1 MDNQQSYKLAVAA
14 AHHVESFNFIYEQ
27 GLAKI
32 LHYLQPMELHEKDLS
47 PENHTKQKYIQYSL
61 QIH

>member
-27 GLAKI
+27 GLNK
-32 LHYLQPMELHEKDLS
+32 LLSYLS
-47 PENHTKQKYIQYSL
+47 PM
-61 QIH
+61 